1 MLNLILLLALVAS
14 VSVVIAVLV
23 VRSFPSGS
31 EVRRRLGAL
40 SFMIIPW
47 GLMILSGPFMIDHHA
62 AGTEIRG
69 WMITGQF
76 TSMALLCGIAA
87 IGIVRARGARRF
99 ASVIGGANII
109 LVFLLVCVSVTIIEP
124 GSEQGPTAIR
134 EQSAVHSQ
142 QPEPIRRP

>member
-62 AGTEIRG
+62 AGTESDR
-69 WMITGQF
+69 F
-76 TSMALLCGIAA
+76 N
-87 IGIVRARGARRF
+87 RAGR
-99 ASVIGGANII
+99 
-109 LVFLLVCVSVTIIEP
+109 
-124 GSEQGPTAIR
+124 
-134 EQSAVHSQ
+134 
-142 QPEPIRRP
+142 